1 MQWYRL
7 EPELFK
13 DYWRG
18 GDRLMLAILA
28 FLGVLSFALAGWYGT
43 WAEAVLVSLPTV
55 ALGTF
60 LTLAQPGKAITRLY
74 MAAAFMVMT
83 ALHIHQGHGMIEL
96 HFGIFVLLAVLLYY
110 RDWRVL
116 LTGAIVTTIHH
127 LLFNELQESGLG
139 FFIFRD
145 TTGLSM
151 VMIHAAYVVF
161 QTGVTVVLANLMA
174 GEFIQSRQALQRSE
188 ELSEELSRKR
198 ASLMSEVE
206 SAIDKLVDFNGKV
219 SSAADSI
226 SSATTQQAA
235 SIEQTSA
242 SIEQI
247 SASITQNAEHATETE
262 SISETAAREAEE
274 SNAAVGQTV
283 RAMRDISEKIRII
296 DEIAYQTNLLA
307 LNAAIEAA
315 RAGEHGKGFSVVAA
329 EVRKLAE
336 RSQQAAQEIGE
347 VSSTSVTTAERA
359 GELLERLAPSIS
371 RTAAL
376 VKEISMA
383 SQEQTS
389 GVDQINGATQELNR
403 GAQDNARMAEGLAA
417 TAREMQEV
425 AAVLQAHTTDGSA
438 GSASATSSQGDTVRL
453 SRVSTE
459 KVAAVEH
466 AIDPAAAPS
475 ASQGAGHATLRARR

>member
-7 EPELFK
+7 EPELFR

-43 WAEAVLVSLPTV
+43 WAEAVLVAVPTV

-74 MAAAFMVMT
+74 MAAAFMVLT

-110 RDWRVL
+110 RDWRVIVL
-116 LTGAIVTTIHH
+116 GAAVTAAHH
-127 LLFNELQESGLG
+127 LLFNYLQESGLG
-139 FFIFRD
+139 VFVFRD
-145 TTGLSM
+145 TTGLPI
-151 VMIHAAYVVF
+151 VMLHAAYVVF
-161 QTGVTVVLANLMA
+161 QAGVTVVLANLMA

-188 ELSEELSRKR
+188 RLSEELSRKR

-262 SISETAAREAEE
+262 RISETAAREAEE

-389 GVDQINGATQELNR
+389 GVDQINGASQELNR

-425 AAVLQAHTTDGSA
+425 ASVLQAHTADSSARGSWEPSSDGV
-438 GSASATSSQGDTVRL
+438 TVQL
-453 SRVSTE
+453 SRIGPEQVRPF
-459 KVAAVEH
+459 EH
-466 AIDPAAAPS
+466 GNDGDGTRS
-475 ASQGAGHATLRARR
+475 AEGGNRRAGAWADR